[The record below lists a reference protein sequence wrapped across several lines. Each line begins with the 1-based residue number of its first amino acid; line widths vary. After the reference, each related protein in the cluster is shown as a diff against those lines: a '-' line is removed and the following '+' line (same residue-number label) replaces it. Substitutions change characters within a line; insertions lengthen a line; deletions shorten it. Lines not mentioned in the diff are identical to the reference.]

1 MLHIFIFIIV
11 MKGTE
16 GYLNV
21 IYIYIHYCD
30 EGYLNN
36 FCSLVQRLFDKV
48 SLLI

>member
-1 MLHIFIFIIV
+1 MLYIFIFIIV

-21 IYIYIHYCD
+21 IYIYIRD